1 MICSPQRRSVHP
13 PTTSNAGAEMWPAP
27 LLALLRHLNRPS
39 AARQERPPLAVDENG
54 GSYEYS
60 P

>member
-1 MICSPQRRSVHP
+1 
-13 PTTSNAGAEMWPAP
+13 MWPAP